1 MSEPKV
7 KVEAK
12 TRIEFSDKAKKRLLR
27 LAKLLRKDAKC
38 KTGVKF
44 NMGDW
49 GSTEDENTKLGMNCG
64 TQACALG
71 LAAISGE
78 FKREGLGFRN
88 DIDFGDSK
96 RVTTIEFTYKGRA
109 SNAIEAA
116 VATFDIPECV
126 ADYIFGGDANV
137 KTKGEGA
144 KAEIE
149 MAEIIENVAKGKL
162 PQAIVED
169 LVFEYADN

>member
-1 MSEPKV
+1 MGEPKV
-7 KVEAK
+7 KVEVK

-49 GSTEDENTKLGMNCG
+49 GSTEDEATKLGMNCG

-78 FKREGLGFRN
+78 FKREGLSFKTHIAN
-88 DIDFGDSK
+88 TIDF
-96 RVTTIEFTYKGRA
+96 VYKGR
-109 SNAIEAA
+109 SCGPIEAA